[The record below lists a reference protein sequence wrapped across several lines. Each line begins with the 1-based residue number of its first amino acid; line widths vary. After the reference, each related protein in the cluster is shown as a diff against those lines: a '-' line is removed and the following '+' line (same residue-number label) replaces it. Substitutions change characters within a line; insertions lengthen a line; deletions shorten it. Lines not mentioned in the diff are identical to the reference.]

1 MNLYKSFSVY
11 LVASFIERGLAF
23 LILPVFTY
31 YLAPDDFGMLSLLS
45 TLFVFTL
52 PVISLGTQS
61 AISVA
66 YFNEKKSDYSSY
78 VTSTLITPI
87 VIAILLTL
95 VGTSFGGTI
104 ADILGVPKLWLL
116 VIPVFSLM
124 SIITSTLLIDYQI
137 KQEPLKYGI
146 LSLSSSS
153 VNIVL
158 SISFVILLGMNYEGK
173 LIGQY
178 ISILIFAI
186 IALILLKKRGV
197 LGNNVSKKFIKDSL
211 LFGLPIVPHVIGGMV
226 INMSDKIF
234 INQILGKIDLGIYN
248 MGFVIGS
255 SISMLCVSFAN
266 AIVPF
271 SYENFAK
278 GDDLSKQKVVKVYW
292 IYILSMVVIVL
303 LLSFLAPYIFDWF
316 INERYKTGS
325 VFVKWISLGFFFQG
339 CYLLFANI
347 IYYTKKTK
355 ILFYWS
361 FVNIS
366 INLGLNYLLI
376 TKFGTIGAAYTIC
389 ISYFIFAFS
398 VAIISRKIYPLP
410 WFYFLKR
417 NNEKHNN

>member
-1 MNLYKSFSVY
+1 MNIYKSFSVY
-11 LVASFIERGLAF
+11 LGASFIERGLAF
-23 LILPVFTY
+23 LILPVFTF
-31 YLAPDDFGMLSLLS
+31 YLAPNDFGMLSLLT
-45 TLFVFTL
+45 TLFIFTL

-78 VTSTLITPI
+78 VSSTLIVPSALAI
-87 VIAILLTL
+87 SLLLLVIF
-95 VGTSFGGTI
+95 FGGTFS
-104 ADILGVPKLWLL
+104 DILGVPKVWLL
-116 VIPVFSLM
+116 VIPVFTLM

-137 KQEPLKYGI
+137 KQEPFKYG
-146 LSLSSSS
+146 LFSLSSSS
-153 VNIVL
+153 VNMVL

-178 ISILIFAI
+178 ISILIFTI

-197 LGNNVSKKFIKDSL
+197 LANKVSKKFIKDSL

-226 INMSDKIF
+226 INMSDKVF
-234 INQILGKIDLGIYN
+234 INQILGKTDLGIYN
-248 MGFVIGS
+248 MGYVIGS
-255 SISMLCVSFAN
+255 SISMLCISFAN

-292 IYILSMVVIVL
+292 IYIISMIVIVL
-303 LLSFLAPYIFDWF
+303 LLSFLSPYIFDWF
-316 INERYKTGS
+316 INKRYNAGS
-325 VFVKWISLGFFFQG
+325 IFVKWIAIGFFFQG

-361 FVNIS
+361 FVNII
-366 INLGLNYLLI
+366 INLVLNYFLI
-376 TKFGTIGAAYTIC
+376 NKFGTIGAAYTLC
-389 ISYFIFAFS
+389 ISYFIFAAS
-398 VAIISRKIYPLP
+398 MAIFSRKLYPLP
-410 WFYFLKR
+410 WFYFLK
-417 NNEKHNN
+417 